1 MFRAE
6 ARLLPYP
13 FKVCRTGLPLV
24 WDGSLGCGLFVELF
38 LGALNIFK

>member
-6 ARLLPYP
+6 ARLLPHP
-13 FKVCRTGLPLV
+13 FKVRRTGFPLA

-38 LGALNIFK
+38 LGALNIFE